1 MCSTPCRTILNGSG
15 QDKRVDSTNQ
25 PTTTAEWIRWGMDLE
40 RTQLTQY
47 REMIH
52 AYIKS
57 HREHP
62 LQNSW
67 ETICSLRD
75 DLNNELDT
83 FRTHQVVLFP
93 SLTLSSL
100 DPDSPEDAT
109 LQFPSQISRGR
120 GAVPIDPTAID
131 HEIQLRCA
139 QANSQILAVQDKTVT
154 MSIIRSS
161 RSLIIVVKRSKE
173 QGEML
178 LDLEITIY
186 NIAREALVH
195 LGYMAADALKPFPP
209 MKCSDTSRKDTHL
222 FRMRGDSRVIGADS
236 WRLLSGNSD
245 ATMLL
250 EDISGHAGAPE
261 ASESE
266 SDPDELSPPAA
277 GVQTRKRAGPS
288 HRSPVKQRKTTSG
301 AKSRVK
307 VQKERTDGWIWSS
320 DALMIPGETNK
331 NVAAFK
337 AESERVQFF
346 RAEAEFFRWLEQY
359 ECKHIELFRVIER
372 FRRDAEVWR
381 KRAEQM
387 ASKKLKNPANQGA
400 VIYART
406 QAAMWGRL
414 RDRAAETFRSAE
426 SGANSHWVT
435 ATSFEG
441 LVEKIAA
448 SRDELLSWMDD
459 FRCQCVQV
467 RGFHVKYTLVAIQTK
482 CVTDAKVDVQES
494 ARAPTKQQP
503 PHAQHLQATSVKN
516 HHATQFSLAQVAV
529 VACTSKYVHLQP
541 TAAHRYPECLPRMP
555 SGTASVKWTGRE
567 SSSCTV
573 TAMRCHFVGWEGMQC
588 GSRRAF
594 EKRRE
599 EYGSVGEGAEKQR
612 VGAKGMSESLV
623 LAGLCVVCCDSDS
636 GWERLDGGG
645 MVWEER
651 WLQTGWMGRARREK
665 GRREKGRKRR
675 GGGRKQA
682 TRQTL
687 SANAIY
693 PTIPVSYR
701 DLLNARRNATGANE
715 RCTAVRQSYQR

>member
-1 MCSTPCRTILNGSG
+1 MIFVGLRITGSGHCRSSALQLYTGHGSG

-40 RTQLTQY
+40 RTQ
-47 REMIH
+47 EMIH

-131 HEIQLRCA
+131 HEIQLRWDNTRKA
-139 QANSQILAVQDKTVT
+139 
-154 MSIIRSS
+154 
-161 RSLIIVVKRSKE
+161 E

-209 MKCSDTSRKDTHL
+209 MKRSDTSRKDTHL

-372 FRRDAEVWR
+372 FRRAAEVWR

-459 FRCQCVQV
+459 F
-467 RGFHVKYTLVAIQTK
+467 GM
-482 CVTDAKVDVQES
+482 
-494 ARAPTKQQP
+494 ARAYK
-503 PHAQHLQATSVKN
+503 L
-516 HHATQFSLAQVAV
+516 
-529 VACTSKYVHLQP
+529 
-541 TAAHRYPECLPRMP
+541 
-555 SGTASVKWTGRE
+555 W
-567 SSSCTV
+567 
-573 TAMRCHFVGWEGMQC
+573 
-588 GSRRAF
+588 
-594 EKRRE
+594 
-599 EYGSVGEGAEKQR
+599 
-612 VGAKGMSESLV
+612 
-623 LAGLCVVCCDSDS
+623 
-636 GWERLDGGG
+636 
-645 MVWEER
+645 
-651 WLQTGWMGRARREK
+651 
-665 GRREKGRKRR
+665 
-675 GGGRKQA
+675 
-682 TRQTL
+682 
-687 SANAIY
+687 
-693 PTIPVSYR
+693 
-701 DLLNARRNATGANE
+701 
-715 RCTAVRQSYQR
+715 

>member
-1 MCSTPCRTILNGSG
+1 MPLCFLDPRSTRLPSAWFSWAPLHFLELRIRSLVLRAIISRRRDILLTPRLSPGPCIELVVCRRISSSAAVLFSVLQDYPASAVLSFRWLTSPFGYSSDLFRARLAGLVYRRALGVCFHEMSASIVSGARVIGGVPFLKGGEVERDCIRAQTRWALATIDDMLDSMQNNTGHGSG

-40 RTQLTQY
+40 RTQ
-47 REMIH
+47 EMIH
-52 AYIKS
+52 AYVKS

-62 LQNSW
+62 LQNTW

-161 RSLIIVVKRSKE
+161 RSFDYRGQGGITRAKRSKE

-186 NIAREALVH
+186 NIAREALVR

-245 ATMLL
+245 TTMLL

-266 SDPDELSPPAA
+266 SDSDELSPPAA

-441 LVEKIAA
+441 LVEKIVA

-459 FRCQCVQV
+459 L
-467 RGFHVKYTLVAIQTK
+467 GM
-482 CVTDAKVDVQES
+482 
-494 ARAPTKQQP
+494 ARAYK
-503 PHAQHLQATSVKN
+503 L
-516 HHATQFSLAQVAV
+516 
-529 VACTSKYVHLQP
+529 
-541 TAAHRYPECLPRMP
+541 
-555 SGTASVKWTGRE
+555 W
-567 SSSCTV
+567 
-573 TAMRCHFVGWEGMQC
+573 
-588 GSRRAF
+588 
-594 EKRRE
+594 
-599 EYGSVGEGAEKQR
+599 
-612 VGAKGMSESLV
+612 
-623 LAGLCVVCCDSDS
+623 
-636 GWERLDGGG
+636 
-645 MVWEER
+645 
-651 WLQTGWMGRARREK
+651 
-665 GRREKGRKRR
+665 
-675 GGGRKQA
+675 
-682 TRQTL
+682 
-687 SANAIY
+687 
-693 PTIPVSYR
+693 
-701 DLLNARRNATGANE
+701 
-715 RCTAVRQSYQR
+715 